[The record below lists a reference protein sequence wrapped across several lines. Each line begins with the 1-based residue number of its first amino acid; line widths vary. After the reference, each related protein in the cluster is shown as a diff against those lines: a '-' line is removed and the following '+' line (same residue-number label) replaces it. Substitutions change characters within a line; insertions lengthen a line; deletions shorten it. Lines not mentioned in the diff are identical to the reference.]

1 MNRTTVIV
9 AAALALAL
17 AAILVARGQEDST
30 RPDPLPPPPPGPSSV
45 SKGNVSLSALPSDR
59 FVKVGGSG
67 ELFLDVSLAGLGKR
81 RAKQLPINLALVI
94 DRSGSMAGAKLE
106 HAREAAR
113 QLVARLREGDRIAI
127 VTYGSDVTVLVPST
141 RIEGDA
147 RARVTA
153 AIETIVD
160 RGGTYLSGG
169 LETGRQ
175 EVLKHG
181 REGMVNRVVLFS
193 DGQANEGIVEPTELS
208 RLSRQ
213 TLGLGV
219 HVTTMGVGLDFNEN
233 VMTAIAEHGGGHY
246 YFIRDS
252 SSMASIFSKELETLL
267 ATVAKS
273 ARLTLTLEPGVEL
286 LDVYGYTYDRAIGA
300 RQYAIELP
308 DLYGGQQ
315 RKVICKLRVPA
326 GHEGKVA
333 LARVE
338 VSFVDPES
346 NARESAVA
354 TASVTLTS
362 DDGQV
367 ESGKDR
373 NVLARAEQAQ
383 AAKNLGAA
391 MEAYGR
397 GDVARA
403 QTILADQIRATEGA
417 NTKLRSRDLDALVGK
432 MRARMRG
439 AQSAAPGSAEGRSLV
454 KEGKYEAYQLAK

>member
-1 MNRTTVIV
+1 MNRTSAIV
-9 AAALALAL
+9 ATAVALALV
-17 AAILVARGQEDST
+17 AILVARGQDAT
-30 RPDPLPPPPPGPSSV
+30 RPDPLPPPPPGPNSITT
-45 SKGNVSLSALPSDR
+45 GQVSLAALPSER
-59 FVKVGGSG
+59 FVKNGGSG
-67 ELFLDVSLAGLGKR
+67 ELFLDISLAGLAKR

-113 QLVARLREGDRIAI
+113 QLVSRLRQNDRISI

-141 RIEGDA
+141 PIDGDS
-147 RARVTA
+147 RARVLA

-169 LETGRQ
+169 LESGRQ
-175 EVLKHG
+175 EVLRHG
-181 REGMVNRVVLFS
+181 REGMVNRVVLIS
-193 DGQANEGIVEPTELS
+193 DGQANEGIVAPAELS
-208 RLSRQ
+208 RLARQ
-213 TLGLGV
+213 SLDAGV
-219 HVTTMGVGLDFNEN
+219 HVTAMGVGLDFNEN

-246 YFIRDS
+246 YFIQDS

-273 ARLTLTLEPGVEL
+273 ARLKLALEPGVEL
-286 LDVYGYTYDRAIGA
+286 LDIFGYTYSREGA
-300 RQYAIELP
+300 PRQVSIDLP
-308 DLYGGQQ
+308 DLYGGQH
-315 RKVICKLRVPA
+315 RKLICKLRVPA
-326 GHEGKVA
+326 NREGKLA

-338 VSFVDPES
+338 LSFTDAETG
-346 NARESAVA
+346 AKETAAA
-354 TASVTLTS
+354 TASVTITS
-362 DDGQV
+362 DPRQV
-367 ESGKDR
+367 EEGRDR

-417 NTKLRSRDLDALVGK
+417 NASLKNRDLDALVGK
-432 MRARMRG
+432 MRVRMRG
-439 AQSAAPGSAEGRSLV
+439 AASAAPSSPAGRSLV
-454 KEGKYEAYQLAK
+454 KEGKFEAYQLAK